1 MKKMFPLLM
10 LLGYA
15 GILYGQ
21 QPELPPPH
29 ATKSY
34 TNYSHVKGWDDGTK
48 PIAPEGFV
56 VTLYADGFNNPRWM
70 YELPNGDLLVAESNS
85 HFGFFKKIGAALVGA
100 TKSNN
105 VKKSADRIT
114 LLRDADHDGVPETR
128 TVFIK
133 DLHQPFGMLLAGNQF
148 YVANTDGLLRF
159 PYTTGAT
166 SINVK
171 GEKIATF
178 TAGKVNRHWTRNII
192 ANKDKTKFYIAVGC
206 GTDHGEKGMDKEVL
220 RANILEMNPDG
231 SGMRVYASGLRNP
244 VGMDWAPGT
253 NTLWAVVNE
262 RDELGNDLVPD
273 YLTGVKEGAF
283 YGWPYSYWGQHR
295 DPRVP
300 NAPEGLVEKATIP
313 DYELKSHTASLGL
326 AFYTKNS
333 FPEKYRNGAFITQ
346 HGSWNRKPLSGY
358 KVLFIPFKN
367 GKPAGEAEEFLTG
380 FMKDS
385 VAGEVRGRPVGI
397 IVSDRGDM
405 FITDDKTNRIWKIS
419 YGKLRSGTRM

>member
-1 MKKMFPLLM
+1 MKKMFPLLL
-10 LLGYA
+10 LLGYSWV
-15 GILYGQ
+15 LYAQ
-21 QPELPPPH
+21 QPELPLPH

-34 TNYSHVKGWDDGTK
+34 TAYSHVKGWQDGTK

-56 VTLYADGFNNPRWM
+56 VSLYADGFENPRWL

-85 HFGFFKKIGAALVGA
+85 HFGFFKKIGAALIGA
-100 TKSNN
+100 TRSNN
-105 VKKSADRIT
+105 VKNSANRIT
-114 LLRDADHDGVPETR
+114 LLRDADHDGIPETR
-128 TVFIK
+128 TVFLK
-133 DLHQPFGMLLAGNQF
+133 DLHQPFGMLLVGNQF

-159 PYTTGAT
+159 PYTEGAT
-166 SINVK
+166 SINAK
-171 GEKIATF
+171 GEKIAAF

-192 ANKDKTKFYIAVGC
+192 ANKDKTKFYVAVGC

-244 VGMDWAPGT
+244 VGMGWAPGT

-283 YGWPYSYWGQHR
+283 YGWPYCYWGQHI

-300 NAPEGLVEKATIP
+300 NAPDGLIDKATVP
-313 DYELKSHTASLGL
+313 DYSLKSHTASLGL
-326 AFYTKNS
+326 AFYTKNN

-358 KVLFIPFKN
+358 KVLFVPFKD
-367 GKPAGEAEEFLTG
+367 GKPAG
-380 FMKDS
+380 
-385 VAGEVRGRPVGI
+385 RI
-397 IVSDRGDM
+397 SDR
-405 FITDDKTNRIWKIS
+405 IHER
-419 YGKLRSGTRM
+419 

>member
-1 MKKMFPLLM
+1 MRKMFSLLLLFGQSYM
-10 LLGYA
+10 LYA
-15 GILYGQ
+15 Q

-34 TNYSHVKGWDDGTK
+34 AKYSHVEGWDDGTK
-48 PIAPEGFV
+48 PVAPEGFV
-56 VTLYADGFNNPRWM
+56 VSLYADGFQNPRWL
-70 YELPNGDLLVAESNS
+70 YELPNGDLLVAEANS
-85 HFGFFKKIGAALVGA
+85 HYGFFKKIGAALIGA
-100 TKSNN
+100 TRSNS

-128 TVFIK
+128 TVFLK
-133 DLHQPFGMLLAGNQF
+133 DLHQPFGMLLVGNQF
-148 YVANTDGLLRF
+148 YVANTDGLMRF
-159 PYTTGAT
+159 PYTEGAT

-171 GEKIATF
+171 GEKIASF
-178 TAGKVNRHWTRNII
+178 TAGKVNRHWSRNII
-192 ANKDKTKFYIAVGC
+192 ANKDKTKFYVAVGC
-206 GTDHGEKGMDKEVL
+206 GTDHGEKGLDKEVL

-283 YGWPYSYWGQHR
+283 YGWPYCYWGQHI

-300 NAPEGLVEKATIP
+300 GAPAGLVEKATVP
-313 DYELKSHTASLGL
+313 DYSLKSHTASLGL
-326 AFYTKNS
+326 AFYTKNN

-358 KVLFIPFKN
+358 KVLFVPFKD
-367 GKPAGEAEEFLTG
+367 GKPAGEAEDFLTG

-385 VAGEVRGRPVGI
+385 VRGEVRGRPVGV
-397 IVSDRGDM
+397 IVSNTGAL
-405 FITDDKTNRIWKIS
+405 FITDDKTNRIWKVS
-419 YGKLRSGTRM
+419 YDRKSENSGN